1 MLLRGGKVV
10 MTSQL
15 IMTSQLVMTSRLVIM
30 SQLVMMKQPS
40 FFFVSKIF
48 KKSRLIEVAA
58 YTYSTRML
66 LLLIRNGILIH
77 KII

>member
-15 IMTSQLVMTSRLVIM
+15 IMMSQLLMTSQLD
-30 SQLVMMKQPS
+30 MMQQPS
-40 FFFVSKIF
+40 LFFVSKLF
-48 KKSRLIEVAA
+48 NKSRLIEVAA
-58 YTYSTRML
+58 YILYSTRML

-77 KII
+77 KMNLVLV